1 MTDTFTGTLET
12 DVGSIGQQTFQT
24 SYIVPQN
31 TIVDSGYTQQPT
43 QTLTDTSVDQSMIL
57 GTIGTIGAEPVVA
70 QSGGDNKLLIILG
83 IALIVGFIAVI

>member
-1 MTDTFTGTLET
+1 MTDTFTGTLEA
-12 DVGSIGQQTFQT
+12 DVGSIGQQTYQT

-31 TIVDSGYTQQPT
+31 TIVDTGYTQQPT

-57 GTIGTIGAEPVVA
+57 GTIGAEPVVA